1 MYGIPDMKLDKSIVD
16 RRVNLLKESEIEF
29 KVNENIDSKDKVSKL
44 LRVCIKF

>member
-44 LRVCIKF
+44 LRVCIKI